1 MAWLWTAAVAEV
13 LLEQLSGGVRVH
25 FGVLSEY
32 IFKGF
37 TTRLKG
43 I

>member
-13 LLEQLSGGVRVH
+13 LLEHLIRGVRVH
-25 FGVLSEY
+25 FRVD
-32 IFKGF
+32 
-37 TTRLKG
+37 RLKG

>member
-13 LLEQLSGGVRVH
+13 LLEQLIGGVRVQ
-25 FGVLSEY
+25 FQ
-32 IFKGF
+32 GF
-37 TTRLKG
+37 IDRLKG

>member
-32 IFKGF
+32 NSKALL
-37 TTRLKG
+37 TA
-43 I
+43 